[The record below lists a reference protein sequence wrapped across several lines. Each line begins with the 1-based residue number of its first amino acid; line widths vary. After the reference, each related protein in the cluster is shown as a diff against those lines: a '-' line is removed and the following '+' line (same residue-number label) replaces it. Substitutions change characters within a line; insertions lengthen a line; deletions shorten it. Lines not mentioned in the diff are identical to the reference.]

1 MKADLTEVDWT
12 VAIISYLFHYKALI
26 LGLLFFLLLLS
37 NWMVKYEASMPVEV
51 QSAKGSPSPE
61 KGHLELSK
69 TPKEQGPPP
78 SPAALTPREV
88 DKVHAC
94 FALQDKILER
104 LIFNEMKLKVLEN
117 QMLVVWNQ
125 MDRKSGRPR
134 RSPCPGKPS
143 SRRHSAYASEA
154 GSSNSPD

>member
-1 MKADLTEVDWT
+1 MKADLTGVDWT
-12 VAIISYLFHYKALI
+12 EAFISYLFHHKALI

-37 NWMVKYEASMPVEV
+37 NWMVKYEAGLPAEA
-51 QSAKGSPSPE
+51 QPTKGSRSP
-61 KGHLELSK
+61 KGHLELPK
-69 TPKEQGPPP
+69 TPLESGSPPR
-78 SPAALTPREV
+78 PATLTPREV

-104 LIFNEMKLKVLEN
+104 LIFNEMKLRVLEN

-125 MDRKSGRPR
+125 MDRKLGQPLRT
-134 RSPCPGKPS
+134 PCPGRPS

-154 GSSNSPD
+154 GSSNSQD